1 MEKHKIT
8 LKDLPFL
15 LKKTFKEWND
25 DEPFR
30 LSAVVA
36 YYAIFSLP
44 ALLIITVNVAGF
56 FLEKEAVQGE
66 ISTQISSMIGKDA
79 ANSIETMIQNAS
91 DPGQT
96 PIAIIIGIAT
106 LLFGA
111 TGVFYQLQISLNQI
125 WEVEVNKDAAG
136 IKKVA
141 IDRATSL
148 GLVIALGFLLLIS
161 LLITTV
167 LSSLSNWINAQLPD
181 FMVPVFFVVEMLVSL
196 AVITVVF
203 ALMFKVLPDVKIS
216 WRDTWIG
223 ALITAILF
231 VVGKFGIGLYFGQS
245 DPVSVYGVAGS
256 VVLIMLW
263 VFYSCLIVFFGAEF
277 TQVFARNFGSG
288 IKPTSKAHR
297 TVQKPDTEA
306 KEVSSSETA

>member
-1 MEKHKIT
+1 MEKNKFSI
-8 LKDLPFL
+8 KDLPFL

-66 ISTQISSMIGKDA
+66 ISNQIGSMIGQEA
-79 ANSIETMIQNAS
+79 SNSIETMIQNAS
-91 DPGQT
+91 NQGQS
-96 PIAIIIGIAT
+96 PIAIVIGIAT

-111 TGVFYQLQISLNQI
+111 TGVFYQLQLSLNQI
-125 WEVEVNKDAAG
+125 WGVEVNKEEG
-136 IKKVA
+136 IKKIA
-141 IDRATSL
+141 LDRATSL

-161 LLITTV
+161 LLVTTV

-181 FMVPVFFVVEMLVSL
+181 FIVPLFYVIELAVSL
-196 AVITVVF
+196 GVITVVF
-203 ALMFKVLPDVKIS
+203 ALIFKVLPDVKIT

-223 ALITAILF
+223 ALITAVFF
-231 VVGKFGIGLYFGQS
+231 VIGKFGIGLYFGQS

-277 TQVFARNFGSG
+277 TQIFARNFGSG

-297 TVQKPDTEA
+297 TEQKPDAKE